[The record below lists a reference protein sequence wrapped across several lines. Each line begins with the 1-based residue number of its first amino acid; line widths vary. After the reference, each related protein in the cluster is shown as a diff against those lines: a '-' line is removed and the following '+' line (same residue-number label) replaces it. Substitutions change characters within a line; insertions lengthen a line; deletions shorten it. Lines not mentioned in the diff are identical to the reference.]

1 MKQICLLRLLPVIS
15 SFFVVGVEVPLS
27 DVFVAT
33 SLVVALNS
41 SITEVET

>member
-1 MKQICLLRLLPVIS
+1 MIS
-15 SFFVVGVEVPLS
+15 SFFVVGVEVPALS

-41 SITEVET
+41 SITEVETTV